1 MYDNT
6 RKTIGH
12 ILKLYRLKAHFTQV
26 KAAEMLKIPQT
37 KVADAERGRTPMTTE
52 TIKKYIEL
60 YNIDDAT
67 AQSMLDMSDDM
78 EKKRTAEAK
87 TDKSTDPY
95 NVAGVVI
102 KNNDITKDADS
113 TPAGTNNDSATSFE
127 NYIKT
132 HKEIIC
138 KSCKYTGQLT
148 GKNKAI
154 LKALKSANLTKKQY
168 KKVLKKIRKYAKRNN
183 SRFIIEIKGYY
194 YDSDKID
201 TKIITGFDTEES
213 AITKAYKL
221 CDKEIDR
228 LNKGYCKKH
237 KNPFEQCDGF
247 VANYDGT
254 TLDCTVATVFND
266 DGDFHAV
273 TLYTVKERT

>member
-221 CDKEIDR
+221 CQLSDFPVVKIGTKILIDVDELDKWIEKQKDI
-228 LNKGYCKKH
+228 KK
-237 KNPFEQCDGF
+237 
-247 VANYDGT
+247 
-254 TLDCTVATVFND
+254 
-266 DGDFHAV
+266 
-273 TLYTVKERT
+273 